1 MTGITSISGS
11 DYRPEKSFGSEHAKR
26 SRFDR
31 IMNGLGIVMATTGKI
46 ATTMIPGASVLSG
59 LFDAIGEESWM
70 DRFGGMMPAEMLGI
84 QQSMLQESRVY
95 TLLSNIMKIRHD
107 AAMNAIRNI
116 K

>member
-11 DYRPEKSFGSEHAKR
+11 EYRPGKTCGSENAKP

-31 IMNGLGIVMATTGKI
+31 IMNGLGTVIATTGKV
-46 ATTMIPGASVLSG
+46 AATMIPGASVLSG
-59 LFDAIGEESWM
+59 LFDAIGDESWM
-70 DRFGGMMPAEMLGI
+70 GRFGGMTPMEMLGI

-95 TLLSNIMKIRHD
+95 TLLSNVMRIRHD